1 MTLTG
6 RVRDAYDAYSKLPA
20 VLWLDTLHSGRTLVD
35 STHVFR
41 VVGLLPVFRPKG
53 PVTYATEAG
62 PPDLGPSG
70 RATEQSVAGPPD
82 LGPSGRATEQSVGAR
97 DEGSSSV
104 IFGRRAIG

>member
-70 RATEQSVAGPPD
+70 RATEQSV
-82 LGPSGRATEQSVGAR
+82 GAR

-104 IFGRRAIG
+104 IFGRRSIG